1 MKGHSITV
9 VFDGHGGMSSTDT
22 KQVTGGVSV
31 IFSRIGKKADDVIK
45 ELISKSRG
53 ETIVITSDR
62 EIVRFAW
69 SHGAI
74 PVDSEIFLDRISVI
88 QQRTNEDNDY
98 DDGYYKTSRRLS
110 KKQKAIKRAI
120 NKL

>member
-1 MKGHSITV
+1 M

-22 KQVTGGVSV
+22 KQVTGGVTV
-31 IFSRIGKKADDVIK
+31 VFSRIGKRADDVIK
-45 ELISKSRG
+45 ELILKSRG

-62 EIVRFAW
+62 DIVNFAW
-69 SHGAI
+69 SHDAI
-74 PVDSEIFLDRISVI
+74 PVDSEIFLDKISLI
-88 QQRTNEDNDY
+88 QQCSDKDNDY
-98 DDGYYKTSRRLS
+98 DEGYYKTYRKLS